1 MAKATVEGCGSIDV
15 LDWTGKGGRGPRE
28 CHGLLE
34 DYVTTRR
41 PFSFPFL
48 IGKRI
53 YRPQAHG
60 AVSRAQHLLKRQV
73 PRRT

>member
-34 DYVTTRR
+34 DYVTTRDE
-41 PFSFPFL
+41 
-48 IGKRI
+48 
-53 YRPQAHG
+53 QD
-60 AVSRAQHLLKRQV
+60 
-73 PRRT
+73 